1 MLCSV
6 SSRQSWLHSRLD
18 RKQRRKSRAWGHMV
32 YLDSLLRER
41 LHLSVILGELTDTV
55 VVHHEIL
62 ALRDRRAFACERALH
77 SEEMTVRVRTS
88 GVAAQAST
96 AAS

>member
-1 MLCSV
+1 
-6 SSRQSWLHSRLD
+6 
-18 RKQRRKSRAWGHMV
+18 MV

-55 VVHHEIL
+55 VMHHEIL

-77 SEEMTVRVRTS
+77 C
-88 GVAAQAST
+88 
-96 AAS
+96 